1 MPCPPT
7 QQLTPQEALPNRL
20 IATPPNPAQQFGN
33 AIAVAGDLLVVG
45 APNPGGPGAIYV
57 FDFNGTSWNP
67 AATIRPS
74 DSADGDRFGTAVAI
88 DGTRI
93 LAGAPGA
100 DSGSTRGAA
109 YIFEQ
114 VGDSWDEVMRLSSD
128 TIGDHFFGWSVALDG
143 DLAAIGAPYT
153 GNGIEQTGSVALF
166 RHNSTTWNREQR
178 LATGASGGALDRDLF
193 GWIVALDGNTLVVG
207 AYLGNR
213 AYVFTESGGSWTEQE
228 ELTGPTGQFGYA
240 VAIDGGTIAVG
251 APLNN
256 TGGTNIGIVAI
267 FNSSAGGWVDA
278 GTLQPPALANG
289 SRFGSAVAL
298 VGGTLLVG

>member
-1 MPCPPT
+1 MTIARLLLAFLLGMAAIALPT
-7 QQLTPQEALPNRL
+7 DAATRTPQEALPNRL

-109 YIFEQ
+109 
-114 VGDSWDEVMRLSSD
+114 
-128 TIGDHFFGWSVALDG
+128 
-143 DLAAIGAPYT
+143 
-153 GNGIEQTGSVALF
+153 
-166 RHNSTTWNREQR
+166 
-178 LATGASGGALDRDLF
+178 
-193 GWIVALDGNTLVVG
+193 
-207 AYLGNR
+207 
-213 AYVFTESGGSWTEQE
+213 
-228 ELTGPTGQFGYA
+228 
-240 VAIDGGTIAVG
+240 
-251 APLNN
+251 
-256 TGGTNIGIVAI
+256 
-267 FNSSAGGWVDA
+267 
-278 GTLQPPALANG
+278 
-289 SRFGSAVAL
+289 
-298 VGGTLLVG
+298 